1 MKQLVGRCERS
12 LPRWTGQKKKDLGFP
27 RHRPAHRVCK
37 DSAPGENK
45 PAVLCCSP
53 SMGLGWGWR
62 NPAPRHQ
69 VEPPASLLSSPWA
82 AGADRSP
89 RGARS
94 PWGVQPGRVLSPPV
108 LCSPL
113 GLQASSFKHQL
124 SHRGISAIFC
134 ARISCSQLE
143 MPAGT
148 PLLVVSPAPNRPIPA
163 PSPAVLGATGQPL
176 PQKNLPRASGT
187 PEGFI
192 SFPPCPKSYV
202 PAPSMPP
209 LAPDNELTSAA

>member
-1 MKQLVGRCERS
+1 MLGGASGPGPVGQGRKRRIWVSRGIALPTGFIRTQHPGRTSLRCFA
-12 LPRWTGQKKKDLGFP
+12 TA
-27 RHRPAHRVCK
+27 PA
-37 DSAPGENK
+37 
-45 PAVLCCSP
+45 
-53 SMGLGWGWR
+53 WGWDGDGEILT
-62 NPAPRHQ
+62 PWHQ

-148 PLLVVSPAPNRPIPA
+148 SLLVVSPAPNRPIPA
-163 PSPAVLGATGQPL
+163 PSPAVLSATGQPL
-176 PQKNLPRASGT
+176 PQENLPRASGT